1 MSAFIIVT
9 ISDTSINCN
18 SLSADLHLLSKKLN
32 IGIFDKERYIERFES
47 ERDYNYSFSIAD
59 SDKYDNSDRLTAP
72 WWYINCS
79 EKLFEINMN
88 NIKTILD
95 VCFSYTPK
103 VDMWIGTS
111 GDMICDFENHSIQ
124 IDEYLSDI
132 KLRYTESG
140 GASPPPSVHYVISK

>member
-1 MSAFIIVT
+1 MVV
-9 ISDTSINCN
+9 
-18 SLSADLHLLSKKLN
+18 
-32 IGIFDKERYIERFES
+32 Y
-47 ERDYNYSFSIAD
+47 
-59 SDKYDNSDRLTAP
+59 
-72 WWYINCS
+72 NCS